1 MTISGL
7 NWTKASVHAKNQNN
21 IETKTKSKKNEHR
34 HLTGKRTC
42 AQDQSNA
49 LLTLFFLRDGGDVV
63 ISSFYLPS
71 VIYVFLC
78 HVQIHSCTF
87 AAYILSQKNSNYAL
101 QIPKKS
107 LGTFYQ
113 SIDYLDYTSRSKIDT
128 VHVIFPTM
136 QICIAQLIQMHTLLS
151 DCDFSACKLK

>member
-63 ISSFYLPS
+63 ISTFYLPS

-87 AAYILSQKNSNYAL
+87 AAYILSQKKFELRFANTEKEPGNIL
-101 QIPKKS
+101 
-107 LGTFYQ
+107 
-113 SIDYLDYTSRSKIDT
+113 SIDWLSRLHLTVQNRYSSCHFSHQANMHSTIDT
-128 VHVIFPTM
+128 N
-136 QICIAQLIQMHTLLS
+136 AHTFVWLRFQ
-151 DCDFSACKLK
+151 CM